1 MKRGWGG
8 TKMKIAFIGG
18 GNMGEAILSSLLEKK
33 RVIPSA
39 VSVSDISDIRR
50 NYINERYGVKVT
62 QNNQEAVE
70 GKDVIVLAVKPQQI
84 DDVFRDL
91 NGGLLSSQVV
101 VSIAAGVQIQTITR
115 GLGHS
120 RVVRAMP
127 NTPAQIGEGI
137 TGWTAT
143 PGVTDEQ
150 KEQAR
155 TVLTAMGKEIYFGN
169 EKYLDMVTA
178 VSGSGPAYVFLFA
191 EALTEAAVKIGLEQE
206 ESRELV
212 MATMLGAAH
221 LIGKSGK
228 PPAELRRNV
237 TSKGGTTERALQ
249 VFEKAGF
256 NNIIA
261 DAVMAAFERAKELG
275 NSQDVHG

>member
-1 MKRGWGG
+1 
-8 TKMKIAFIGG
+8 MKIAFIGG
-18 GNMGEAILSSLLEKK
+18 GNMGEAILASLLEKK
-33 RVIPSA
+33 RVIPSG
-39 VSVSDISDIRR
+39 VSISDVSETRR
-50 NYINERYGVKVT
+50 NYIFERYGVDVT
-62 QNNQEAVE
+62 DNNREAID

-84 DDVFRDL
+84 NDVFKDL
-91 NGGLLSSQVV
+91 NGSLRSSQVV
-101 VSIAAGVQIQTITR
+101 VSIAAGVKIMTITH

-127 NTPAQIGEGI
+127 NTPAQIGQGI

-155 TVLTAMGKEIYFGN
+155 AVLTSMGKEIYFGD

-178 VSGSGPAYVFLFA
+178 VSGSGPAYFFLFA
-191 EALTEAAVKIGLEQE
+191 EVLNEAAMKIGLEQE
-206 ESRELV
+206 DARELV
-212 MATMLGAAH
+212 LATMLGAAH
-221 LIGKSGK
+221 LLEKSGK

-256 NNIIA
+256 GNTVA
-261 DAVMAAFERAKELG
+261 DAVKAAFERAKELG
-275 NSQDVHG
+275 NS